1 MIVVMN
7 KGASEDQIEQV
18 IEKLIGLDFSVH
30 RSTGAVHTVLGAV
43 GPAEL
48 VDPEEFKVMDGVM
61 ECHRIMTPY
70 QLSARAFR
78 PEGTVVRFEGA
89 RAGTAEIGGSAVVL
103 MAGPGSLEG
112 ETQLMRCAELVAR
125 AGARFFRAG
134 GLRPHMA
141 PKQIQALSAEMLH
154 LLRKAADTYGLF
166 LAVEISDA
174 AQLPAIEE
182 QADLLVVPSRN
193 MRNYS
198 LLEAL
203 GASTKPVLLR
213 RAMAAT
219 VEELLVSADCILA
232 GANHNVMLCERGIR
246 TFETSTRN
254 TLDVTAIPVIHKLS
268 HLPVLADPSHATGR
282 RDYVAPMARA
292 AVAAGADGLMI
303 DVHPDPDRAIA
314 EGAQS
319 LNAAQFTD
327 LAAQLKTIAAAAGRS
342 LQSR

>member
-7 KGASEDQIEQV
+7 KGASEDHIEQV

-48 VDPEEFKVMDGVM
+48 VDPAEFKVMDGVM

-70 QLSARAFR
+70 QVSARAFR
-78 PEGTVVRFEGA
+78 PEGTTVRFENA
-89 RAGTAEIGGSAVVL
+89 RAGSAEIGGRAVAL

-112 ETQLMRCAELVAR
+112 EAQLMRCAELVAR
-125 AGARFFRAG
+125 SGARFFRAG
-134 GLRPHMA
+134 GLRPHMT
-141 PKQIQALSAEMLH
+141 PQQIQEISGESLSI
-154 LLRKAADTYGLF
+154 LRKAADTYGLF
-166 LAVEISDA
+166 LALEVPDSPRLAEFE
-174 AQLPAIEE
+174 Q
-182 QADLLVVPSRN
+182 QADLLIVASRN
-193 MRNYS
+193 MRNYA

-203 GASTKPVLLR
+203 GRCTKPVLLR

-232 GANHNVMLCERGIR
+232 GGNANVILCERGIR
-246 TFETSTRN
+246 TFETTTRH
-254 TLDVTAIPVIHKLS
+254 TLDLTAIPVVHKLS
-268 HLPVLADPSHATGR
+268 HLPIVVDPSHATGR
-282 RDYVAPMARA
+282 RDYVAAMAGA
-292 AVAAGADGLMI
+292 AVAAGADGLMM

-319 LNAAQFTD
+319 LSAARFAD
-327 LAAQLKTIAAAAGRS
+327 LAAQLATIAAAVGRS
-342 LQSR
+342 LASR

>member
-7 KGASEDQIEQV
+7 KGASEEQIEQV

-48 VDPEEFKVMDGVM
+48 VDPEEFKVMEGVM

-70 QLSARAFR
+70 QLSARAWR
-78 PEGTVVRFEGA
+78 PEGTVVRFESE
-89 RAGTAEIGGSAVVL
+89 RAGKAEIGGAAVTL
-103 MAGPGSLEG
+103 LAGPGSLEG
-112 ETQLMRCAELVAR
+112 ESQLMRCAELVAR

-141 PKQIQALSAEMLH
+141 PQQIQALSGETLR

-174 AQLPAIEE
+174 SQLPALEE
-182 QADLLVVPSRN
+182 QADLLVVASRN

-203 GASTKPVLLR
+203 GSGATPVLLR

-219 VEELLVSADCILA
+219 VEELLVSADCVL
-232 GANHNVMLCERGIR
+232 GRGNANVLVCERGIR

-254 TLDVTAIPVIHKLS
+254 TLDVTAIPVVHKLS

-292 AVAAGADGLMI
+292 AVAAGADGLLI

-319 LNAAQFTD
+319 LNAAQFAE
-327 LAAQLKTIAAAAGRS
+327 LAAQLKTIASACGRS
-342 LQSR
+342 L